1 MSGSNSSARG
11 ANGDAPRVADA
22 KPPRAAD
29 AEPLSFA
36 VHSLPTPSLE
46 PAAVTR
52 GRLKML
58 LVLLV
63 CAAPVIASYF
73 TYYVIRPQGRTA
85 HGELI
90 DPQRPLPGPG
100 ALPLADLQ
108 GRTVD
113 PATLRGQWLLV
124 AVGGGDCDA
133 TCERQLYLQRQLRE
147 ALGKNKDRLDRVWLV
162 DDTLPVREALK
173 PALEGATVLRVPR
186 EALTAWLVPAAGQAL
201 GAHFYVVDPMGHWMM
216 RFPAPSDASGIKRDL
231 ERLLRAS
238 TSWDQPGR

>member
-1 MSGSNSSARG
+1 MSGSNSSVRG
-11 ANGDAPRVADA
+11 ANGG
-22 KPPRAAD
+22 PPRAAD
-29 AEPLSFA
+29 DEPLSFA
-36 VHSLPTPSLE
+36 VHSLPTPSIE
-46 PAAVTR
+46 PAAVAR

-108 GRTVD
+108 GRTID

-124 AVGGGDCDA
+124 VVGGGDCDA

-147 ALGKNKDRLDRVWLV
+147 ALGKNKDRLDRVWLL

-173 PALEGATVLRVPR
+173 PALEVALDAARIARRR
-186 EALTAWLVPAAGQAL
+186 EAHHPV
-201 GAHFYVVDPMGHWMM
+201 AHRVDDVEM
-216 RFPAPSDASGIKRDL
+216 RA
-231 ERLLRAS
+231 ERLAGSRRE
-238 TSWDQPGR
+238 PGGE